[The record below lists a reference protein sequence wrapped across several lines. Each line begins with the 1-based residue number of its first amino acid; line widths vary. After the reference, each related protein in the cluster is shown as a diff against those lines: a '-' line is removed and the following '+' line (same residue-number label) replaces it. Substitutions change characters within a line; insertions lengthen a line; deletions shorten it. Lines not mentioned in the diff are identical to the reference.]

1 MDIGDKVVVDTKD
14 GTKKLEIALKFDCEQ
29 TMRTYFGCVDKE
41 KIENNEQ
48 DIYFFYYDTNY
59 YTGELFEVET
69 EEEKELIK
77 EVLESIKKHKG

>member
-1 MDIGDKVVVDTKD
+1 MSG
-14 GTKKLEIALKFDCEQ
+14 
-29 TMRTYFGCVDKE
+29 KE

-48 DIYFFYYDTNY
+48 DIYFFYYDINY